1 MNISRLGAWLI
12 ALVWFAWAAAI
23 DTQLSL
29 GGAPSSWIPN
39 LGAALLVAWSVRIET
54 RSLWALACLAAVAR
68 ASFSVEPP
76 VAILAGH
83 LAVVM
88 AVRFGRRSFDLARPL
103 GRSLGAGAVA
113 AGWILWTWLVLVAR
127 HGEGVSPS
135 WEVLATAAT
144 STAAL
149 TLILGGYFAKLPG
162 AGALLE
168 RRFLR

>member
-1 MNISRLGAWLI
+1 MSISRLGAWLI

-23 DTQLSL
+23 DTQLCA
-29 GGAPSSWIPN
+29 GGDASTWIPN
-39 LGAALLVAWSVRIET
+39 IGVALFVAWSVRMEV
-54 RSLWALACLAAVAR
+54 RALWVLACLAAIAR

-103 GRSLGAGAVA
+103 GRSLVAGVVA
-113 AGWILWTWLVLVAR
+113 SGWILWTWLVLVSR

-135 WEVLATAAT
+135 WGVLASAAT

-149 TLILGGYFAKLPG
+149 TLIMGGYLAKLPG

-168 RRFLR
+168 KRFLR

>member
-29 GGAPSSWIPN
+29 EGDSSSWIPN
-39 LGAALLVAWSVRIET
+39 LGIALLVAWSVRIEK

-88 AVRFGRRSFDLARPL
+88 AVRFGNHSF
-103 GRSLGAGAVA
+103 
-113 AGWILWTWLVLVAR
+113 
-127 HGEGVSPS
+127 
-135 WEVLATAAT
+135 ATIAT
-144 STAAL
+144 
-149 TLILGGYFAKLPG
+149 
-162 AGALLE
+162 
-168 RRFLR
+168 